1 MVFYYITGTHA
12 ELGNDLAGEHDLT
25 SVVSEWFIRFKCFGV
40 LL

>member
-12 ELGNDLAGEHDLT
+12 ELGNNPVGEQDSA
-25 SVVSEWFIRFKCFGV
+25 SVVSEWFICFKCFGV